1 MFDENALIKIDQGNL
16 EELIEAPGKWKEFGP
31 YHLLFN
37 RWNKLL
43 RSRPLIVK
51 GFGGWIKI
59 KNLPLDYWCRAT
71 FEAIGVY
78 FGRFENIAFE
88 TLNLLIVQKRK
99 AKLRRICVASCLG
112 LLRLKIQ
119 YVVISF

>member
-1 MFDENALIKIDQGNL
+1 MEITKTLGELFQTKVIINPLFDENALIKIDQGNL
-16 EELIEAPGKWKEFGP
+16 EEMIEAPRKWKEFGP

-59 KNLPLDYWCRAT
+59 KNLPLDYWCKAT
-71 FEAIGVY
+71 FEAIGAY
-78 FGRFENIAFE
+78 FGGWKLLHLKLSIF
-88 TLNLLIVQKRK
+88 LIVQKQK
-99 AKLRRICVASCLG
+99 SN
-112 LLRLKIQ
+112 
-119 YVVISF
+119 